1 VRAKAAT
8 AATARAA
15 GARAGAGEGGGG
27 CEGGC
32 EDLRRGLVD
41 ALLVREL
48 DDIVRR
54 VGVLRLKHLGDLVA
68 QVLLGQLQLLL
79 RLDEDPRCVPLVR
92 AGHDD
97 LLRLVGG
104 LGHRGRGHRG
114 LGHRRLLR
122 ALWRHDAPEQLRF
135 LRRAVLRNVEGV
147 NYEGGNFEKGA
158 PAVPPDQI
166 RILSILSRFL

>member
-1 VRAKAAT
+1 MGVVRAKAAT

-122 ALWRHDAPEQLRF
+122 ALWRHDAP
-135 LRRAVLRNVEGV
+135 RAAAVSAPRNVEVV
-147 NYEGGNFEKGA
+147 NMEDAPERNKLMSELLELAGA
-158 PAVPPDQI
+158 PSSP
-166 RILSILSRFL
+166 R